1 MSDIMGIFVGIAV
14 VLIVFSSTSVMEKR
28 LKSIENQNKDIVEL
42 LKEIKN
48 EK

>member
-1 MSDIMGIFVGIAV
+1 MGIFVGIAV
-14 VLIVFSSTSVMEKR
+14 VLIVFFSTSVMEKR